1 MNEIERLQARAR
13 RAIGNEEWNAACDI
27 IDEIIEVAA
36 REIKS
41 HCNIQV
47 TGGDQV
53 VDTQLQLSL
62 DLE

>member
-1 MNEIERLQARAR
+1 MNEIEKLQARAR
-13 RAIGNEEWNAACDI
+13 RAIDNKEWSAARDI
-27 IDEIIEVAA
+27 LDEIIEVA

-47 TGGDQV
+47 TGGYQV